1 MKYIEIIKT
10 NSFLI
15 LGIISSASLVSISFS
30 LRSLSPIVD
39 WAKIQN
45 DCIERTIAYEG
56 LPDKVW
62 SCNGGGN

>member
-1 MKYIEIIKT
+1 MKAIAFIKE
-10 NSFLI
+10 NSLLV
-15 LGIISSASLVSISFS
+15 LGIISTASLVSISLS
-30 LRSLSPIVD
+30 LRTLSPLVD

-45 DCIERTIAYEG
+45 DCIDRTIAYEG